1 MFLDFDLVT
10 YSLSL
15 VLNRKKSCHHCL
27 LSDSIP
33 LLVMIREN
41 LVELQEL
48 PIPGSRYFLQ
58 YVFVRFIQY
67 DLG

>member
-15 VLNRKKSCHHCL
+15 VLSWKKSCHHCL

-58 YVFVRFIQY
+58 YGFVRFIQY